1 MGQERV
7 GESGRGR
14 QHNYQ
19 YNFWKT
25 SIIRGNF
32 EAIKFSI
39 MFPSPTNNII
49 HKIQYVYIYT
59 NILYICGSR
68 LNRLNAHSV

>member
-49 HKIQYVYIYT
+49 HKIQYDTYIQIYYT
-59 NILYICGSR
+59 YAVRG
-68 LNRLNAHSV
+68 